1 MHAAIN
7 RLQGVRLQPIGGRLY
22 LYTRRRHVRRPF
34 QEQMV
39 DKSEIIPV
47 VLFLCITLG
56 ITYIAR
62 LLVNARLRTKMLQT
76 CSSKELVEAI
86 VQGDAHRDQMTALRW
101 GILTGMEAIGFGV
114 IQAMGWTDINPGVV
128 AMLLGAFG
136 LGSVLFFVLAR
147 RFS

>member
-1 MHAAIN
+1 M
-7 RLQGVRLQPIGGRLY
+7 
-22 LYTRRRHVRRPF
+22 
-34 QEQMV
+34 
-39 DKSEIIPV
+39 DKDEIIPI

-101 GILTGMEAIGFGV
+101 GILTAMEAIGFGV

-136 LGSVLFFVLAR
+136 FGSVLFFVLAR